1 MTLTLARPN
10 QQSRQHR
17 RNNRQH
23 RNSKNR
29 MIESKPSIVVTGVS
43 GNLGMRLLPHLDRYR
58 VIGLDMHAPSPVPP
72 NLDLFES
79 IDLGD
84 ESSCL
89 RLVQLIREHD
99 VRAIIHLAFVIDP
112 LRTGVLDKNR
122 MWEINVAGT
131 ARVMEAIAEVNR
143 HGGNVEKFIFP
154 SSVSAYGPETP
165 EFVKE
170 DHPLGAHTLPYAKHK
185 QESDAVVQFRAG
197 KMGGCNT
204 FILRPHIFVGASM
217 QNYLVGA
224 LRGTPTGKGKLGDWA
239 RKKNKRLP
247 MLLPAG
253 HGYLEKKFQ
262 FVHVDDMAR
271 LMAFILDRPQREPEV
286 QILNVAGRGDAL
298 TMSRCAE
305 IANANLLRLPGR
317 WACSLAL
324 RLFWNLGISGVPPE
338 ALPYIVGSYTM
349 DTTRLRFFLGNSY
362 KQVIRY
368 TIEDALADSFS
379 NTQLPSETLEPTLTG
394 SPT

>member
-1 MTLTLARPN
+1 
-10 QQSRQHR
+10 
-17 RNNRQH
+17 
-23 RNSKNR
+23 
-29 MIESKPSIVVTGVS
+29 MIERKPSIVVTGVS
-43 GNLGMRLLPHLDRYR
+43 GNLGTRLLPHLDRYR
-58 VIGLDMHAPSPVPP
+58 VIGLDMRAPNPVLP
-72 NLDLFES
+72 NLAVFES
-79 IDLGD
+79 IDLGS
-84 ESSCL
+84 ESSCE
-89 RLVQLIREHD
+89 RLVQIIREHD
-99 VRAIIHLAFVIDP
+99 VRAIVHLAFVIDP
-112 LRTGVLDKNR
+112 LRTGVLDKRR
-122 MWEINVAGT
+122 MWDINVAGT

-165 EFVKE
+165 DLVKE
-170 DHPLGAHTLPYAKHK
+170 DYPLGAHTLPYAMHK
-185 QESDAVVQFRAG
+185 QESDEVVQFRAA
-197 KMGGCNT
+197 KMGACST
-204 FILRPHIFVGASM
+204 FTLRPHIFVGSSM

-224 LRGTPTGKGKLGDWA
+224 LRGTPTGKGKLGEWA
-239 RKKNKRLP
+239 RKNNKRLP

-253 HGYLEKKFQ
+253 QGYLEKKFQ

-271 LMAFILDRPQREPEV
+271 LIAFILDRPQPEPEV
-286 QILNVAGRGDAL
+286 QVLNVAGRGDAL

-349 DTTRLRFFLGNSY
+349 DTTRLRFFLGSSY

-379 NTQLPSETLEPTLTG
+379 STQLPSETLEPTLTG